1 MVDAPKTHYVGNKKG
16 SDMKKKA
23 PMPAPKP
30 AKQPTKPM
38 KKGGY

>member
-1 MVDAPKTHYVGNKKG
+1 MVDAPKTHYAGTKKG

-30 AKQPTKPM
+30 MPKPKPG